1 MPLFR
6 SSTPGSGTVTAL
18 VELSCKYDCNEWRNI
33 VDNTLTGA
41 IPADEATSRATETA
55 NPGTA
60 KTAKWTFLGSATALL
75 VALGAVLE
83 QGAGLSEAL
92 TGFIDE
98 ISPPASEWTE
108 DEAVVI
114 EPDESIARLTIQICD
129 SESKSGESMHIAF
142 LLGQNRATLPPAF
155 VLKKK
160 GCRGE
165 KGRVWMNPD
174 DFEKYI
180 SQPLKADFK
189 LSYSRSHLH
198 SLDQLISSALNLCH
212 PAAAVNNSPE
222 GN

>member
-1 MPLFR
+1 
-6 SSTPGSGTVTAL
+6 
-18 VELSCKYDCNEWRNI
+18 

-41 IPADEATSRATETA
+41 IPAGEATSSATQKSKRPTDKKA
-55 NPGTA
+55 R
-60 KTAKWTFLGSATALL
+60 WTFLGSATALL

-83 QGAGLSEAL
+83 QGAGFSEAL
-92 TGFIDE
+92 TDLVGGIA
-98 ISPPASEWTE
+98 PQASEWTE

-114 EPDESIARLTIQICD
+114 EPDDSISQLTIQICD
-129 SESKSGESMHIAF
+129 SESTSGESMHIAF
-142 LLGQNRATLPPAF
+142 LLGQDRATLPPAF

-160 GCRGE
+160 GCRGD

-180 SQPLKADFK
+180 TQPLKADFK

-212 PAAAVNNSPE
+212 SATAANNSSE

>member
-1 MPLFR
+1 LAE
-6 SSTPGSGTVTAL
+6 V
-18 VELSCKYDCNEWRNI
+18 SCEYDCNEWRNI

-41 IPADEATSRATETA
+41 IPAGDATSPATETA
-55 NPGTA
+55 APAAGR
-60 KTAKWTFLGSATALL
+60 KGKWTFLGSATALL
-75 VALGAVLE
+75 VALGAVFE

-92 TGFIDE
+92 SDFIGE
-98 ISPPASEWTE
+98 ISSPASEWTE
-108 DEAVVI
+108 DEPVVI
-114 EPDESIARLTIQICD
+114 EPDGSIARLTIQICD

-142 LLGQNRATLPPAF
+142 LLGNDRGTLPPAF
-155 VLKKK
+155 VLKRKD
-160 GCRGE
+160 CRGE

-174 DFEKYI
+174 DFDKYI
-180 SQPLKADFK
+180 TQPLKADFK